1 MKKVFK
7 FIFSLALVLMACLV
21 FYIGYLYIQN
31 PLVVSR
37 LGGVIMGKNPG
48 IPEKI
53 ISGKGIPIGT
63 ILEESLISQNAL
75 SKSINFAKEN
85 DSHALLV
92 FHQDNLQL
100 EHYFEG
106 YSKNHTSSTASMHKT
121 VLAILIG
128 IAIDQGYIKDVDVF
142 ASTYITEWANDD
154 RKNITIR
161 QMLQQV
167 SGINFPTFSFHPL
180 SDWNQLVVGDQ
191 ITQSTISQMSVQLP
205 DQEFAYNGVN
215 PQNLG
220 LLLERSTGFRYSK
233 YLSENLWEKIA
244 EDDAFIFLD
253 SEVTKM
259 PRIFCCL
266 DATARDWLR
275 VGLLILNKGTVN
287 NQQIVSNKW
296 IDQMTTPST
305 LNPNYG
311 YLTWLGTD
319 HKERRV
325 YNRKSSATAF
335 HKEPFIDND
344 VIYLDGF
351 GGQRVYI
358 VPSKKLVIVRTG
370 AIQMEWDDSFLVNT
384 ISEGINQNNP

>member
-7 FIFSLALVLMACLV
+7 FIFSLALVLMTCLG

-31 PLVVSR
+31 PLVVTR

-63 ILEESLISQNAL
+63 ILEESLISQDAL
-75 SKSINFAKEN
+75 NKSINFAKEN

-92 FHQDNLQL
+92 FHQDNLEL

-106 YSKNHTSSTASMHKT
+106 YSKNHNSSTASMHKT

-167 SGINFPTFSFHPL
+167 SGIDFPTFSFHPL

-191 ITQSTISQMSVQLP
+191 ITQSTITQMSVQLP
-205 DQEFAYNGVN
+205 DREFAYNGVN
-215 PQNLG
+215 PQILG
-220 LLLERSTGFRYSK
+220 LLLERSTGLRYSK
-233 YLSENLWEKIA
+233 YLSENLWGKIA

-266 DATARDWLR
+266 DATARDRLR

-287 NQQIVSNKW
+287 NQRIVSNKW

>member
-7 FIFSLALVLMACLV
+7 FIFSLALVLMTCLG

-31 PLVVSR
+31 PLVVTR

-63 ILEESLISQNAL
+63 ILEESLISQDAL
-75 SKSINFAKEN
+75 NKSINFAKEN
-85 DSHALLV
+85 DSHALLI
-92 FHQDNLQL
+92 FHQDNLEL

-106 YSKNHTSSTASMHKT
+106 YSKNHNSSTASMHKT

-167 SGINFPTFSFHPL
+167 SGIDFPTFSFHPL

-191 ITQSTISQMSVQLP
+191 ITQSTITQMSVQLP
-205 DQEFAYNGVN
+205 DREFAYNGVN
-215 PQNLG
+215 PQILG
-220 LLLERSTGFRYSK
+220 LLLERSTGLRYSK
-233 YLSENLWEKIA
+233 YLSENLWGKIA

-287 NQQIVSNKW
+287 NQRIVSNKW

>member
-31 PLVVSR
+31 PLVVTR

-53 ISGKGIPIGT
+53 ISGRGIPIGT
-63 ILEESLISQNAL
+63 ILEESLISQDAL
-75 SKSINFAKEN
+75 NKSINFAKEN

-92 FHQDNLQL
+92 FHQDNLEL

-106 YSKNHTSSTASMHKT
+106 YSKNHNSSTASMHKT

-167 SGINFPTFSFHPL
+167 SGIDFPTFSFHPL

-191 ITQSTISQMSVQLP
+191 ITQSTITQMSVQLP
-205 DQEFAYNGVN
+205 DREFAYNGVN
-215 PQNLG
+215 PQILG
-220 LLLERSTGFRYSK
+220 LLLERSTGLRYSK
-233 YLSENLWEKIA
+233 YLSENLWGKIA

-287 NQQIVSNKW
+287 NQRIVSNKW

>member
-31 PLVVSR
+31 PLVVTR

-53 ISGKGIPIGT
+53 ISGRGIPIGT
-63 ILEESLISQNAL
+63 ILEESLISQDAL
-75 SKSINFAKEN
+75 NKSINFAKEN
-85 DSHALLV
+85 DSHALLI
-92 FHQDNLQL
+92 FHQDNLEL

-106 YSKNHTSSTASMHKT
+106 YSKNHNSSTASMHKT

-167 SGINFPTFSFHPL
+167 SGIDFPTFSFHPL

-191 ITQSTISQMSVQLP
+191 ITQSTITQMSVQLP
-205 DQEFAYNGVN
+205 DREFAYNGVN
-215 PQNLG
+215 PQILG
-220 LLLERSTGFRYSK
+220 LLLERSTGLRYSK
-233 YLSENLWEKIA
+233 YLSENLWGKIA

-287 NQQIVSNKW
+287 NQRIVSNKW

>member
-121 VLAILIG
+121 VLAIFIG

-205 DQEFAYNGVN
+205 DQEFAYNGVKS
-215 PQNLG
+215 QNLG

-311 YLTWLGTD
+311 YLTWLGTE